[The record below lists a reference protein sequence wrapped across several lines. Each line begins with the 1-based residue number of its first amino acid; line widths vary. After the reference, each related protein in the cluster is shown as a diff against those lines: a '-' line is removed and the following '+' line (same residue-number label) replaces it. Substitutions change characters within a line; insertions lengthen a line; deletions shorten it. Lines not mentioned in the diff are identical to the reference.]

1 MNSLQRWGGI
11 GAIVFGSINV
21 GIFVLTG
28 VLYGAQGVSGQTDLY
43 NADKMVPFYNYNT
56 VWMAI
61 LSVAALLRLAGL
73 LLLVFVLSEKLR
85 ANRAS
90 EVWSVRIAA
99 ALGLS
104 SFTLLL
110 ASAAITLF
118 SMQGVSDL
126 YATDK
131 SGASILLRA
140 LTLVSNYLGSIR
152 VVAFGVA
159 VIIFSWVALQM
170 LAFPRFLNW
179 LGVVSGILTFGF
191 LITPLA
197 VVGYLSYFLIAI
209 WAIWLGV
216 VFLFEPVSARAEAP
230 APAT

>member
-1 MNSLQRWGGI
+1 MDSLQRWGGM
-11 GAIVFGSINV
+11 GAIVFGLMNV
-21 GIFVLTG
+21 GIFVLAAI
-28 VLYGAQGVSGQTDLY
+28 LYGAQGVSAQTDLF
-43 NADKMVPFYNYNT
+43 NADKMVPFYNNNT
-56 VWMAI
+56 LWMAI

-73 LLLVFVLSEKLR
+73 LLLIFALSERLR
-85 ANRAS
+85 PAAS
-90 EVWSVRIAA
+90 EVWSVRTAT

-126 YATDK
+126 YATDR
-131 SGASILLRA
+131 SGASMVLRV

-170 LAFPRFLNW
+170 LAFSRYLNW

-197 VVGYLSYFLIAI
+197 VVSYLSYFLLAI

-216 VFLFEPVSARAEAP
+216 AFLLEPISARAEAA